1 MSVALEAT
9 GLTKRYGRTVALS
22 EANLA
27 VPAGRVV
34 ALVGPNGAGK
44 TTLMQLAVGLLE
56 PTAGQIRVFGV
67 TPRRQDT
74 AALARVGF
82 LAQDRPLY
90 RGFTVEEMLGFAA
103 HTNPRFD
110 ILAARTRLGD
120 LEVPLRRKVRK
131 LSGGQQAQVALT
143 LALAKQPDLL
153 VLDEPVSGLD
163 PLARQEFTRSLL
175 REAAERQLTV
185 IVSSHV
191 VAELERFCDYL
202 ILLHQGVVQVAGDVD
217 TLLQQHRRVT
227 VDPVDE
233 AALVAHPG
241 AFDVRPGPRQ
251 TRAMLRLD
259 QPPVNPLTLLPGIRL
274 QATDVT
280 LEDLVLAYM
289 ADPHAGH
296 LPGPTVAVAR

>member
-1 MSVALEAT
+1 MSTALEAT
-9 GLTKRYGRTVALS
+9 GLTKRYGRTLALAQ
-22 EANLA
+22 ANLS

-44 TTLMQLAVGLLE
+44 TTLMHLAVGLLE
-56 PTAGQIRVFGV
+56 PTAGQIQVFGL

-90 RGFTVEEMLGFAA
+90 RGFTVEAMLGFAA
-103 HTNPRFD
+103 HTNQRFD
-110 ILAARTRLGD
+110 LPAARSRLSD
-120 LEVPLRRKVRK
+120 LQVPLRRKVRK

-153 VLDEPVSGLD
+153 ILDEPVSGLD
-163 PLARQEFTRSLL
+163 PLARREFTRSLL
-175 REAAERQLTV
+175 QATAERRLTV

-202 ILLHQGVVQVAGDVD
+202 ILLHHGVIQVAGDVD
-217 TLLQQHRRVT
+217 TLLQQHRT
-227 VDPVDE
+227 ISVDRDDE
-233 AALVAHPG
+233 AALHALPG
-241 AFDVRPGPRQ
+241 AFDIRTGPRQ
-251 TRAMLRLD
+251 VRAMLRLD
-259 QPPVNPLTLLPGIRL
+259 QPTSDPSALPPSTGA
-274 QATDVT
+274 QTGEVT

-289 ADPHAGH
+289 ADPRAGH
-296 LPGPTVAVAR
+296 LPGPTSAVTR